1 VLTTGYTNAS
11 NNMEPKRLNK
21 FISDSGFCSRRDA
34 DELIEQGRV
43 TVNGKVPADPG
54 MKVTPKDKVRIDDE
68 MLRVKQ
74 EQPVYLIFNKPANMS
89 ATSDMQV
96 RDNVVRAINFPATL
110 EPTAMLER
118 EAEGIIFLSNDGDF
132 VRGVKR
138 ADNKY
143 EKEYVVSVDKTITAD
158 FLQKI
163 SGGGATEPGEE
174 RVNNSVSKETQT
186 RFRITLKPGTDH
198 YLKRMCESLGYKVVH
213 LQRVSFAEFKLT
225 KLPSGHW
232 RVLTQQEVNS
242 LTSLIPGG
250 KGTSSR
256 KTSESNYERPE
267 RGDRSGARSERPGA
281 RSERPGARGGAGS
294 GSSRG
299 GASGV
304 PSRSGTS
311 GAPSRG
317 GAGQAPARGGRPG
330 SSAKGSDG
338 ARRASSSRDGD
349 DTRRTGSSR
358 DGADTRR
365 TNTSRDSAGSPGKS
379 SRSGSFKGSPKSA
392 PSRSSAPKSGG
403 KRGDAPKGGGP
414 KRGR

>member
-1 VLTTGYTNAS
+1 
-11 NNMEPKRLNK
+11 MEPKRLNK

-43 TVNGKVPADPG
+43 TVNGKIPTDSG

-74 EQPVYLIFNKPANMS
+74 EKPVYLIFNKPANMS
-89 ATSDMQV
+89 ATSDMAV

-138 ADNKY
+138 ADNKF
-143 EKEYVVSVDKTITAD
+143 EKEYIVTVDKMITSD

-163 SGGGATEPGEE
+163 SGGGAPIPGEE

-213 LQRVSFAEFKLT
+213 LQRVGFGEFSLA

-232 RVLTQQEVNS
+232 RVLTPQEVNS
-242 LTSLIPGG
+242 LTSLVPSA

-256 KTSESNYERPE
+256 KTSESTYDRPV
-267 RGDRSGARSERPGA
+267 RGERPGT
-281 RSERPGARGGAGS
+281 RSGIGPSKGGA
-294 GSSRG
+294 
-299 GASGV
+299 
-304 PSRSGTS
+304 S
-311 GAPSRG
+311 GAPSRS
-317 GAGQAPARGGRPG
+317 GADKGPARGSRPG
-330 SSAKGSDG
+330 ASAKGSEG
-338 ARRASSSRDGD
+338 AKKPGSSRGIGS
-349 DTRRTGSSR
+349 DTRRTSTAREGN
-358 DGADTRR
+358 DTRK
-365 TNTSRDSAGSPGKS
+365 TSTYKDSSGSPGG
-379 SRSGSFKGSPKSA
+379 RSTRGGSFKAAPKSA
-392 PSRSSAPKSGG
+392 PGRSSAPKGGG
-403 KRGDAPKGGGP
+403 KRSDASKGGP

>member
-1 VLTTGYTNAS
+1 MVLTYGNTNAT

-43 TVNGKVPADPG
+43 TVNGKIPTDPG

-89 ATSDMQV
+89 ATSDMAV

-132 VRGVKR
+132 VRGMKR

-143 EKEYVVSVDKTITAD
+143 EKEYIVTVDKMITAD

-163 SGGGATEPGEE
+163 SGGGAPVPGEE

-198 YLKRMCESLGYKVVH
+198 YLKRMCESLGYKVMH
-213 LQRVSFAEFKLT
+213 LQRVRFGEFSLA

-232 RVLTQQEVNS
+232 RVLTPQEVNS
-242 LTSLIPGG
+242 LTSLVPGG

-256 KTSESNYERPE
+256 KTSESSYDRPARGERS
-267 RGDRSGARSERPGA
+267 R
-281 RSERPGARGGAGS
+281 ARGGAGS
-294 GSSRG
+294 ASSSRD
-299 GASGV
+299 GASGANA
-304 PSRSGTS
+304 RT
-311 GAPSRG
+311 
-317 GAGQAPARGGRPG
+317 GAGQGPARGGRPG
-330 SSAKGSDG
+330 SSTTRSSTRGSD
-338 ARRASSSRDGD
+338 S
-349 DTRRTGSSR
+349 TRRTDASK
-358 DGADTRR
+358 DGFKR
-365 TNTSRDSAGSPGKS
+365 
-379 SRSGSFKGSPKSA
+379 KGSPKAAPGRSA
-392 PSRSSAPKSGG
+392 APKGG
-403 KRGDAPKGGGP
+403 SKRGDAPKGSGP

>member
-1 VLTTGYTNAS
+1 
-11 NNMEPKRLNK
+11 MEPKRLNK

-43 TVNGKVPADPG
+43 TVNGKIPTDPG

-89 ATSDMQV
+89 ATSDMAV

-138 ADNKY
+138 ADNRY
-143 EKEYVVSVDKTITAD
+143 EKEYVVSVDKTITAE
-158 FLQKI
+158 FLHKM
-163 SGGGATEPGEE
+163 SGGGESIPGEE

-213 LQRVSFAEFKLT
+213 LQRVRFAEFSLA

-232 RVLTQQEVNS
+232 RVLTPQEVNS
-242 LTSLIPGG
+242 LTSLVPGG
-250 KGTSSR
+250 KGTTSR
-256 KTSESNYERPE
+256 KTSESSYDRPT
-267 RGDRSGARSERPGA
+267 
-281 RSERPGARGGAGS
+281 RGGAGG

-299 GASGV
+299 GA
-304 PSRSGTS
+304 S

-317 GAGQAPARGGRPG
+317 GAGQGPARGARPG
-330 SSAKGSDG
+330 SSATGSGG
-338 ARRASSSRDGD
+338 ARRTDVSKDGFK
-349 DTRRTGSSR
+349 RTS
-358 DGADTRR
+358 
-365 TNTSRDSAGSPGKS
+365 TSRDSAGSPGKS
-379 SRSGSFKGSPKSA
+379 SRGGSFKGSPKSA
-392 PSRSSAPKSGG
+392 PGRSAAPKSGG
-403 KRGDAPKGGGP
+403 KRGDAPKGGP

>member
-1 VLTTGYTNAS
+1 
-11 NNMEPKRLNK
+11 MEPKRLNK

-43 TVNGKVPADPG
+43 TVNGKTPTDPG

-138 ADNKY
+138 ADNKF

-163 SGGGATEPGEE
+163 SGGGAPVPGEE
-174 RVNNSVSKETQT
+174 RLNNSVSKETQT

-213 LQRVSFAEFKLT
+213 LQRVGFGEFKLA

-232 RVLTQQEVNS
+232 RVLTPQEVNS

-256 KTSESNYERPE
+256 KTSESSYDRPQRGER
-267 RGDRSGARSERPGA
+267 AGA

-294 GSSRG
+294 GPSRG
-299 GASGV
+299 GASGANA
-304 PSRSGTS
+304 RS
-311 GAPSRG
+311 
-317 GAGQAPARGGRPG
+317 GAGQGPARGSRPG
-330 SSAKGSDG
+330 SSVKGSDG
-338 ARRASSSRDGD
+338 ARRTRASGDDARRTSSSREGD
-349 DTRRTGSSR
+349 ETRRTSSYR
-358 DGADTRR
+358 DG
-365 TNTSRDSAGSPGKS
+365 AGSPGKS
-379 SRSGSFKGSPKSA
+379 SRGGNFKGSPKSA
-392 PSRSSAPKSGG
+392 PGRSSAPKSGG

>member
-1 VLTTGYTNAS
+1 
-11 NNMEPKRLNK
+11 MEPKRLNK

-43 TVNGKVPADPG
+43 TVNGKIPTDPG

-89 ATSDMQV
+89 ATSDMAV

-138 ADNKY
+138 ADNRY
-143 EKEYVVSVDKTITAD
+143 EKEYIVTVDKLITAD

-163 SGGGATEPGEE
+163 SGGGAPIPGEE
-174 RVNNSVSKETQT
+174 RINNSVSKETQT

-198 YLKRMCESLGYKVVH
+198 YLKRMCESLGYKVMH
-213 LQRVSFAEFKLT
+213 LQRVRFGDFSLS

-232 RVLTQQEVNS
+232 RVLTPQEVSS
-242 LTSLIPGG
+242 LTSMVPGG
-250 KGTSSR
+250 KVTSSR
-256 KTSESNYERPE
+256 KTSESSY
-267 RGDRSGARSERPGA
+267 GRPGRGE
-281 RSERPGARGGAGS
+281 RSGARGGAGA
-294 GSSRG
+294 SSARG
-299 GASGV
+299 GASGA
-304 PSRSGTS
+304 PSRSGV
-311 GAPSRG
+311 
-317 GAGQAPARGGRPG
+317 GQGPARGSRPG
-330 SSAKGSDG
+330 STTAKGNDG
-338 ARRASSSRDGD
+338 AKRTSASRQG
-349 DTRRTGSSR
+349 
-358 DGADTRR
+358 
-365 TNTSRDSAGSPGKS
+365 AGSPGKT
-379 SRSGSFKGSPKSA
+379 SRGGSLTGSPKSA
-392 PSRSSAPKSGG
+392 PGRSSAPKSGG
-403 KRGDAPKGGGP
+403 KRSDGPKEGQ

>member
-1 VLTTGYTNAS
+1 
-11 NNMEPKRLNK
+11 MEPKRLNK

-43 TVNGKVPADPG
+43 TVNGKIPTDSG

-74 EQPVYLIFNKPANMS
+74 EKPVYLIFNKPANMS
-89 ATSDMQV
+89 ATSDMAV

-138 ADNKY
+138 ADNKF
-143 EKEYVVSVDKTITAD
+143 EKEYIVTVDKMITSD

-163 SGGGATEPGEE
+163 SGGGAPIPGEE

-213 LQRVSFAEFKLT
+213 LQRVGFGEFSLA

-232 RVLTQQEVNS
+232 RVLTPQEVNS
-242 LTSLIPGG
+242 LTSLVPGA

-256 KTSESNYERPE
+256 KTSESTYDRPV
-267 RGDRSGARSERPGA
+267 RGE
-281 RSERPGARGGAGS
+281 
-294 GSSRG
+294 
-299 GASGV
+299 
-304 PSRSGTS
+304 RSGTRSGSGPSKGGAS
-311 GAPSRG
+311 GAPSRS
-317 GAGQAPARGGRPG
+317 GADKGPARGSRPG
-330 SSAKGSDG
+330 ASAKGSEG
-338 ARRASSSRDGD
+338 AKKPGSSRGIGS
-349 DTRRTGSSR
+349 DTRRTSTAREGN
-358 DGADTRR
+358 DTRK
-365 TNTSRDSAGSPGKS
+365 TSTYKDSSGSPGKS
-379 SRSGSFKGSPKSA
+379 TRGGSFKAAPKAA
-392 PSRSSAPKSGG
+392 PGRSSIPKGGG
-403 KRGDAPKGGGP
+403 KRSDAPKGGP

>member
-43 TVNGKVPADPG
+43 TVNGKVPSDPG

-89 ATSDMQV
+89 ATSDMAV

-138 ADNKY
+138 ADNKF
-143 EKEYVVSVDKTITAD
+143 EKEYVVTVDKMITAD
-158 FLQKI
+158 FLHKM
-163 SGGGATEPGEE
+163 SGGGESIPGEE

-213 LQRVSFAEFKLT
+213 LQRVRFAEFKLA

-232 RVLTQQEVNS
+232 RVLMPQEVNS

-250 KGTSSR
+250 KGTTSR
-256 KTSESNYERPE
+256 KTSEDSYDRPA
-267 RGDRSGARSERPGA
+267 RGERSET
-281 RSERPGARGGAGS
+281 RGGAGR
-294 GSSRG
+294 GSSR
-299 GASGV
+299 SD
-304 PSRSGTS
+304 S

-317 GAGQAPARGGRPG
+317 GAGQGPARSGAGHGPARGGRPG
-330 SSAKGSDG
+330 SAAKGSDG
-338 ARRASSSRDGD
+338 AKRTDASKDGFKRTSASRDG
-349 DTRRTGSSR
+349 G
-358 DGADTRR
+358 
-365 TNTSRDSAGSPGKS
+365 
-379 SRSGSFKGSPKSA
+379 FKGSPKSA
-392 PSRSSAPKSGG
+392 SGRSAAPKSGG

>member
-1 VLTTGYTNAS
+1 
-11 NNMEPKRLNK
+11 MEPKRLNK

-43 TVNGKVPADPG
+43 TVNGKIPTDPG
-54 MKVTPKDKVRIDDE
+54 IKVTPKDKVRIDDE

-89 ATSDMQV
+89 ATSDMAV

-138 ADNKY
+138 ADNKF
-143 EKEYVVSVDKTITAD
+143 EKEYIVTVDKLITAD

-163 SGGGATEPGEE
+163 SGGSAPIPGEE
-174 RVNNSVSKETQT
+174 RVNNAVSKETQT

-213 LQRVSFAEFKLT
+213 LQRVRFGDFSLA

-232 RVLTQQEVNS
+232 RVLTPQEVKS
-242 LTSLIPGG
+242 LTSLVPGG

-256 KTSESNYERPE
+256 KTSDSNYDRPA
-267 RGDRSGARSERPGA
+267 RGERPGA
-281 RSERPGARGGAGS
+281 KGGAGT
-294 GSSRG
+294 SRA
-299 GASGV
+299 GA
-304 PSRSGTS
+304 
-311 GAPSRG
+311 
-317 GAGQAPARGGRPG
+317 GRPG
-330 SSAKGSDG
+330 TAAGKGRGTGNRSAAPKSEAGSSARNS
-338 ARRASSSRDGD
+338 RPASSKP
-349 DTRRTGSSR
+349 
-358 DGADTRR
+358 A
-365 TNTSRDSAGSPGKS
+365 
-379 SRSGSFKGSPKSA
+379 PKSA
-392 PSRSSAPKSGG
+392 TSRGAAPKNNNR
-403 KRGDAPKGGGP
+403 RGDTPKGGP

>member
-1 VLTTGYTNAS
+1 MLTKAYTNVS

-43 TVNGKVPADPG
+43 TVNGKIPTDPG

-89 ATSDMQV
+89 ATSDMAV

-138 ADNKY
+138 ADNKF
-143 EKEYVVSVDKTITAD
+143 EKEYVVTVDKMITAD
-158 FLQKI
+158 FLQKM
-163 SGGGATEPGEE
+163 SGGGAPIPGEE
-174 RVNNSVSKETQT
+174 RVNNAVSKETQT
-186 RFRITLKPGTDH
+186 RFRIILKPGTDH

-213 LQRVSFAEFKLT
+213 LQRVRFGEFSLT

-232 RVLTQQEVNS
+232 RVLTPQEVNS
-242 LTSLIPGG
+242 LTSLVPGG

-256 KTSESNYERPE
+256 KTSDSNYDRPARGERSGE
-267 RGDRSGARSERPGA
+267 RSGAGSYPPKRSA
-281 RSERPGARGGAGS
+281 
-294 GSSRG
+294 
-299 GASGV
+299 
-304 PSRSGTS
+304 S
-311 GAPSRG
+311 GAPSRTG
-317 GAGQAPARGGRPG
+317 SGKGPARSAKPG
-330 SSAKGSDG
+330 SSTKGSEFTKRSG
-338 ARRASSSRDGD
+338 APK
-349 DTRRTGSSR
+349 
-358 DGADTRR
+358 DGADSRK
-365 TNTSRDSAGSPGKS
+365 TSTYRDGAGSPGKS
-379 SRSGSFKGSPKSA
+379 SSSRGGSFKAAPKPAAGRSA
-392 PSRSSAPKSGG
+392 APKSGG
-403 KRGDAPKGGGP
+403 KRGDASKGGP